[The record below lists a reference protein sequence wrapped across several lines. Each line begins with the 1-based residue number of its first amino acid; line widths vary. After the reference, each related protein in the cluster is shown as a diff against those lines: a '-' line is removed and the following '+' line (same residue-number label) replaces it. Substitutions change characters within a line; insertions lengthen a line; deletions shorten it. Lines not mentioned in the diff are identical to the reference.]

1 MKYIKLKH
9 VLSALMG
16 FLFTFQCLAQ
26 DPAASDANI
35 SNTDNSPPPVPFPG
49 MATFQFRLNNNT
61 GVATSSTAVEFTVSL
76 TNLDFATLPFLAS
89 RDIGRVAGPGAGD
102 TQFAW
107 TYSPGAKTLTAT
119 LDGNFAG
126 FAFNTFQI
134 NNLKVLGVSPMS
146 NPTTG
151 GAVKVTTATA
161 VNTNISNDNTSVYT
175 YTTSAL
181 LPVEL
186 LSFDASIQSN
196 CEAKLVWTSA
206 EESKFDYYQLE
217 ESTDGKN
224 FNQLGNNQKSKGRNS
239 KYEQIADLKAAK
251 GSNVYYRLKMV
262 DLDKSVHYS
271 KTVGVQSDCS
281 KKNGKILITPNPANN
296 TIQVKELDSKGVMYI
311 YDMTGRLVLTA
322 AISEDGNQQINVADL
337 TSGTYLIQVISNEG
351 MFYSKLVKQ

>member
-9 VLSALMG
+9 VASALMG
-16 FLFTFQCLAQ
+16 FLFAFQCLAQ
-26 DPAASDANI
+26 DPAASDADI
-35 SNTDNSPPPVPFPG
+35 TPAPAPFPG
-49 MATFQFRLNNNT
+49 MATFQFRLNNN
-61 GVATSSTAVEFTVSL
+61 GPATSDVVRVKFTVTL
-76 TNLDFATLPFLAS
+76 RDLDFATLPFDAA
-89 RDIGRVAGPGAGD
+89 RDIGQTGSTPF
-102 TQFAW
+102 TW
-107 TYSPGAKTLTAT
+107 TYNAGATKLEAT
-119 LDGNFAG
+119 LNGDFAQL
-126 FAFNTFQI
+126 ASNIFQI
-134 NNLKVLGVSPMS
+134 KNLKVLAASPS
-146 NPTTG
+146 TNPTAG
-151 GAVKVTTATA
+151 GIVNVTTPTA
-161 VNTNISNDNTSVYT
+161 INTNTANDVTSSYT
-175 YTTSAL
+175 FTSSAI

-186 LSFDASIQSN
+186 LSFDASIRSN

-239 KYEQIADLKAAK
+239 KYEQIAELKAAK

-296 TIQVKELDSKGVMYI
+296 TIQVKEFNSKGIMYI

-322 AISEDGNQQINVADL
+322 AISEDGNKQISVADL
-337 TSGTYLIQVISNEG
+337 AKGSYLIQVTSDEG
-351 MFYSKLVKQ
+351 MFYSKMVKQ

>member
-1 MKYIKLKH
+1 
-9 VLSALMG
+9 
-16 FLFTFQCLAQ
+16 
-26 DPAASDANI
+26 
-35 SNTDNSPPPVPFPG
+35 
-49 MATFQFRLNNNT
+49 
-61 GVATSSTAVEFTVSL
+61 
-76 TNLDFATLPFLAS
+76 
-89 RDIGRVAGPGAGD
+89 
-102 TQFAW
+102 
-107 TYSPGAKTLTAT
+107 
-119 LDGNFAG
+119 
-126 FAFNTFQI
+126 
-134 NNLKVLGVSPMS
+134 MS

-151 GAVKVTTATA
+151 GAVKITTATA

-186 LSFDASIQSN
+186 LSFDASKRNN

-239 KYEQIADLKAAK
+239 KYEQIAELKAAK
-251 GSNVYYRLKMV
+251 GGNVYYRLKMV

-271 KTVGVQSDCS
+271 KTLSVNNDCA
-281 KKNGKILITPNPANN
+281 KKNKSTLLITPNPANN
-296 TIQVKELDSKGVMYI
+296 TIQVKEFRSKGVMYI

-322 AISEDGNQQINVADL
+322 ALSESENQEINIANL
-337 TSGTYLIQVISNEG
+337 TQGTYMVQVTSDEG